1 MRKQQIKQ
9 ILINYNMG
17 LLTANEAMHEIAA
30 VLVKEGWGM
39 TYADSTLIV
48 TDPIQET
55 GKAETNEELAI
66 YLTELFKL

>member
-30 VLVKEGWGM
+30 VLV
-39 TYADSTLIV
+39 